1 MRKTA
6 PALIV
11 TALFAIAS
19 TSAMAMGDRAKK
31 KATTEPAVSSQPATP
46 ATAPAPQI
54 DPRCDESKYTSR
66 SSMPKE
72 CFDKEAKAAPANQS
86 GSSSSA
92 AGAASSGSG
101 SAAGAGSSGSA
112 ASSSGDSK

>member
-6 PALIV
+6 PVLIV
-11 TALFAIAS
+11 SALFAIAS

-46 ATAPAPQI
+46 ATAPAPQL

-72 CFDKEAKAAPANQS
+72 CFDKEAKASPANQS

-92 AGAASSGSG
+92 GGAASSGSA
-101 SAAGAGSSGSA
+101 SSAGASGSA